1 MLIFKRPLQMLGN
14 IKSLAM
20 KINLLPFLG
29 MTLSFIVLN
38 GCEKSLSPENE
49 DAQILAKTFGSNINL
64 TQLDNYASQPVPVYI
79 TQNNAPN
86 APVSN
91 EKATLGRVLFYD
103 KELSIDR
110 TISCA
115 SCHQQAA
122 AFGDVTVASKGVN
135 GNTGRHSMR
144 LINAK
149 FARLQQFF
157 WDKRA
162 PSLELQVTQPI
173 KDHLEM
179 GFSGIGTNASF
190 NDLTRRL
197 SDLEYYPILFRL
209 AYGDASISE
218 ARIQESLAHF
228 IRSIQS
234 FDSKYDA
241 GLAQSTNI
249 GASFPNFSQQENMG
263 KMLFTMPP
271 NFDANG
277 NRISGGIGCNS
288 CHQAPEFDGSPASG
302 NNGVIRSISGEID
315 LTNTRSP
322 SLRDL
327 FGPNGSLNGPLMHN
341 GAFTSLEA
349 VLAHY
354 NDLTPNLNPQLDTR
368 LRPAGNALKLNLTQQ
383 EINAVVAFMKTLTGQ
398 NVYTDKKWADPFVR
412 NGGQ

>member
-1 MLIFKRPLQMLGN
+1 MLL
-14 IKSLAM
+14 SLA
-20 KINLLPFLG
+20 LF
-29 MTLSFIVLN
+29 V

-79 TQNNAPN
+79 TKNNAPN

-122 AFGDVTVASKGVN
+122 AFGDLAVASKGVN

-144 LINAK
+144 LINTK
-149 FARLQQFF
+149 FAIEPRFF
-157 WDKRA
+157 WDERA

-179 GFSGIGTNASF
+179 GFSGIGTNATF
-190 NDLTRRL
+190 NDLIRRL

-209 AYGDASISE
+209 AYGDATVSE

-228 IRSIQS
+228 VRSIQS

-241 GLAQSTNI
+241 GRAQAPNI
-249 GASFPNFSQQENMG
+249 EANFPNFTMQENMG
-263 KMLFTMPP
+263 KMMFTMAP

-277 NRISGGIGCNS
+277 NRIGGGFGCQG
-288 CHQAPEFDGSPASG
+288 CHQAPEFDISPASR
-302 NNGVIRSISGEID
+302 NNGVIRSISGETD

-349 VLAHY
+349 VLSHY
-354 NDLTPNLNPQLDTR
+354 NDLTPNQNPQLDPR
-368 LRPAGNALKLNLTQQ
+368 LQPGGNPQKLNISPQQ
-383 EINAVVAFMKTLTGQ
+383 AAAIVAFIKTLTGR
-398 NVYTDKKWADPFVR
+398 NIYTDKKWADPFMR
-412 NGGQ
+412 NGDR